1 MPIGRPVETILG
13 VSSLFPQD
21 ESSRTNFKGIPPDV
35 GRTGGIVGMGGIGA
49 ISDLAVGPF
58 RTARLHP
65 FTGPGG
71 WSVAWNCDRAGID
84 GIRDLV
90 DLVGIEPTTSSM
102 PFLTSGR
109 ASVSRRTLK
118 LARLFVL
125 TTLGALGSAHQRAQE
140 TPSHLG

>member
-21 ESSRTNFKGIPPDV
+21 DCSRTNFEGIPPDV

-71 WSVAWNCDRAGID
+71 WSVAWNCPRPCRDRWYQGF
-84 GIRDLV
+84 GGPGRDRTD
-90 DLVGIEPTTSSM
+90 DLFHAMEARSQLRHRPTIE
-102 PFLTSGR
+102 
-109 ASVSRRTLK
+109 RR
-118 LARLFVL
+118 LA
-125 TTLGALGSAHQRAQE
+125 
-140 TPSHLG
+140 

>member
-21 ESSRTNFKGIPPDV
+21 ESSRTNFEGIPPDV

-58 RTARLHP
+58 RTARLHS

-71 WSVAWNCDRAGID
+71 WSVAWNCPRPRRDRWYQGF
-84 GIRDLV
+84 GGPGRDRTD
-90 DLVGIEPTTSSM
+90 DLFHAISHFGASTGEQENAQVGS
-102 PFLTSGR
+102 PFCFDHSW
-109 ASVSRRTLK
+109 RTW
-118 LARLFVL
+118 
-125 TTLGALGSAHQRAQE
+125 
-140 TPSHLG
+140 